1 MKIIKILFLIIIVNL
16 LSVCNNY
23 FHELIP
29 PDENRILS
37 FSIDGQIG
45 KEIIMEND
53 VAVVINGDVEI
64 NSLIPDIKISPK
76 AILLPITIDYLLEA
90 FPQIDIFKTAM
101 RLYSAQDMSSFVMEM
116 IKNNPDFNKPL
127 INKPID
133 FSGPVNFIVISGQGN
148 IRQYK
153 INVEID
159 EGLPRLI
166 SFVFSKYDNPELI
179 RDAYS
184 PVNEKTMTI
193 NTHVLY
199 PMEMELS
206 YGLIP
211 AFEILGDKIE
221 VDGIEIR
228 SCLDAIQFNK
238 MIGTQEKI
246 ITVWRENKSL
256 DFTLT
261 VVFSEDQDSIRS
273 ITDFRFVKTDNSQIG
288 ITTIASIMNND
299 LLGVINIQVFY
310 SGMKPSQL
318 TPRFISP
325 GIVSVAGIIQ
335 NTGSSSQDYSSP
347 LEYRVVSRNNMYIR
361 TYTVNVDFVDILDLS
376 PVIKSFKLSSALNPE
391 LVCDTTAE
399 IIDSAGQIIIDA
411 AYGGS
416 FEPETLTPEF
426 SATGLV
432 TVYNAVQVSGFS
444 AQNYS
449 RQVKYT
455 VSSPDNP
462 LFSRDYWVQVRFT
475 RDTSSDA
482 TIKSFSF
489 HPDDNP
495 GLDDEITGRI
505 DHNAGKIT
513 INAPVGSGI
522 SIRTMTARFTA
533 SGQVSVNNITQ
544 TSGTSGQIFNSPV
557 LYKVISANG
566 SNSKEYIVTV
576 RELLSTIYVDCN
588 AAGMGDGTSW
598 RDAFRGLKE
607 ACEAAKSFEESVP
620 KEIWIARGLYKPG
633 VNPSDY
639 FSLTANTSYIGG
651 FAGSETAK
659 NQRDAAANKVT
670 ISGEIGAGIYSWQ
683 LFGAFDGDNVKTIN
697 GDIAFEDIEFTS
709 SRAAGSGSRNAG
721 AAIYSVQSAGYNL
734 QVLNCSFNNF
744 HANGLGGA
752 IYSQGSGVDISNSN
766 FLNCSSSS
774 AAGGVL
780 YFSGSGKAELTNV
793 TINSV
798 ISGGAV
804 YNIGKSLSI
813 SDTVITNTAGTY
825 GIYSTGGLEA
835 DNLELRAVTGQGI
848 YITGGVLHL
857 SDLTAANISGRA
869 LYFDSSANRAII
881 ENAIFDRCGDVYLLN
896 FSSAQ
901 IKKLE
906 ITNVNSGITSGLYV
920 SSAAGG
926 NIDIDNVKIDNV
938 PNGRGMEI
946 SSTGSVAISESV
958 IKNTK
963 STVNGSGIFF
973 SLGGANAVLSGITIE
988 NAEGGGGIYSGNKPI
1003 IIIDSKIIN
1012 VTGTY
1017 GIYANNGLEADR
1029 LELRSITGQGINVSN
1044 GEMNLSDVTLNN
1056 VSGRAVYFSSSADR
1070 AVIKNSN
1077 FDKCGDV
1084 YLYDSYSVQITDIEI
1099 TDINSGIQNGL
1110 YARSS
1115 TGGNFDIEK
1124 IIINN
1129 VPNGRGM
1136 EINTTGAV
1144 KIFDASIKNTKSTD
1158 SGGGINF
1165 SGGTGTAVLSKIT
1178 IENIESG
1185 GGIYSV
1191 KNLIIENSLI
1201 KNVTGTYGIYSSGGL
1216 KADTL
1221 DLVNITGDGI
1231 YVSDGDF
1238 KLSGINANNISG
1250 SSVSSNTESA
1260 TLASI
1265 ENSIF
1270 KYCGEINLSKTP
1282 SVLVADTVVANL
1294 NNNVNSALVISS
1306 PIVNIERLTI
1316 ENVPNGRG
1324 LRITGATT
1332 NITDCSITNTMVSE
1346 FNEGGGIYL
1355 YGTNIH
1361 ISGVTIKN
1369 SLANWRGGGIYFT
1382 GTLNS
1387 ITLSNSLFENCRAN
1401 STGGA
1406 IYIGSGY
1413 KKDAIIT
1420 DTNFINCTANSTGMI
1435 IYHSYGEV
1443 YLSFIRCTFSHT
1455 DSVYKS
1461 YSQVDYN
1468 GRCFF
1473 NVLANSGSA
1482 NADLLFDYCKF
1493 LNLTSNASSG
1503 EIYIVDNGLSSD
1515 HTVHTNNIIMQNCEI
1530 NLKAGEQVGII
1541 SFIYGVRN
1549 STTFLTTFLLDNVI
1563 INNYGSTQ
1571 PLIYLQGSTNTF
1583 KFKPNNSY
1591 NGTVLDTAAKIT
1603 GLGSNIIRLEDSA
1616 VPTLAP

>member
-1 MKIIKILFLIIIVNL
+1 MKNIKILFLIIIVNL

-193 NTHVLY
+193 NSQVLY

-505 DHNAGKIT
+505 DHNTGKIT

-544 TSGTSGQIFNSPV
+544 TSGVSGQIFNSPV

-683 LFGAFDGDNVKTIN
+683 LFGAFDGNNVKTIN

-958 IKNTK
+958 LTNITITSEPYYALYTKLTSSGNINIENVTIDKVTDGGAIGLEGSGRATIANVSISSVTGLEAIYNTGNSLLITDSNINYVTSTYAITSNRGLEINKLDFKNITGNGILSSQGTAKLSNVNGYNISGRCVNISGGIAEIKDSIFDTSSGINIYTNNSILVSNTK
-963 STVNGSGIFF
+963 LTNINKYGSVAYPALYASIVGNSNNDIEIDNVLMDNLQGRGMTLSTAGTIMVSNSSIT
-973 SLGGANAVLSGITIE
+973 NAKVE
-988 NAEGGGGIYSGNKPI
+988 DNGGGIHLSGNGNVYI
-1003 IIIDSKIIN
+1003 SN
-1012 VTGTY
+1012 VTFRN
-1017 GIYANNGLEADR
+1017 IEAID
-1029 LELRSITGQGINVSN
+1029 
-1044 GEMNLSDVTLNN
+1044 
-1056 VSGRAVYFSSSADR
+1056 
-1070 AVIKNSN
+1070 
-1077 FDKCGDV
+1077 
-1084 YLYDSYSVQITDIEI
+1084 
-1099 TDINSGIQNGL
+1099 
-1110 YARSS
+1110 
-1115 TGGNFDIEK
+1115 
-1124 IIINN
+1124 
-1129 VPNGRGM
+1129 
-1136 EINTTGAV
+1136 
-1144 KIFDASIKNTKSTD
+1144 
-1158 SGGGINF
+1158 GGGIF
-1165 SGGTGTAVLSKIT
+1165 IR
-1178 IENIESG
+1178 
-1185 GGIYSV
+1185 
-1191 KNLIIENSLI
+1191 
-1201 KNVTGTYGIYSSGGL
+1201 
-1216 KADTL
+1216 D
-1221 DLVNITGDGI
+1221 
-1231 YVSDGDF
+1231 
-1238 KLSGINANNISG
+1238 SGILNIS
-1250 SSVSSNTESA
+1250 
-1260 TLASI
+1260 
-1265 ENSIF
+1265 NSI
-1270 KYCGEINLSKTP
+1270 
-1282 SVLVADTVVANL
+1282 
-1294 NNNVNSALVISS
+1294 
-1306 PIVNIERLTI
+1306 
-1316 ENVPNGRG
+1316 
-1324 LRITGATT
+1324 
-1332 NITDCSITNTMVSE
+1332 
-1346 FNEGGGIYL
+1346 
-1355 YGTNIH
+1355 
-1361 ISGVTIKN
+1361 
-1369 SLANWRGGGIYFT
+1369 
-1382 GTLNS
+1382 
-1387 ITLSNSLFENCRAN
+1387 FENCRAN
-1401 STGGA
+1401 NTGGA
-1406 IYIGSGY
+1406 ISCTSTVTGSSRVSNFN
-1413 KKDAIIT
+1413 IT
-1420 DTNFINCTANSTGMI
+1420 DTDFINCTALNSGKIMDGL
-1435 IYHSYGEV
+1435 SG
-1443 YLSFIRCTFSHT
+1443 SFIRCNFTYT
-1455 DSVYKS
+1455 DAVYKYGNINS
-1461 YSQVDYN
+1461 DAPYYHHYFININKVLGVDN
-1468 GRCFF
+1468 FT
-1473 NVLANSGSA
+1473 GSV
-1482 NADLLFDYCKF
+1482 LFDHCNFSNLTANNISAETYIIGNVNYNNANNSKGMNTTHYDITMQNSNITFKSGEKVGLCALHSGF
-1493 LNLTSNASSG
+1493 LNS
-1503 EIYIVDNGLSSD
+1503 
-1515 HTVHTNNIIMQNCEI
+1515 VHNNLMVNILLNNNII
-1530 NLKAGEQVGII
+1530 
-1541 SFIYGVRN
+1541 
-1549 STTFLTTFLLDNVI
+1549 
-1563 INNYGSTQ
+1563 INNGSTQ
-1571 PLIYLQGSTNTF
+1571 PLLWFRGNGVDRF
-1583 KFKPNNSY
+1583 KFKPNNTY

-1616 VPTLAP
+1616 VPTLVP